1 MGIKYFG
8 GLDGLRRSSLMTS
21 LIGMFA
27 ALHSIL
33 YLIPIGLWRSL
44 SIYLEPL
51 EGIILGPYAGFLAV
65 LIGSIIARLIKPTGL
80 WMFGVF
86 AEPIGAL
93 ACGLIVK
100 GRWKTLLLI
109 YAVML
114 GAYFIHPL
122 GREIPLWTILDVL
135 AAPVLI
141 YPAARFSRRLPEAD
155 ACQISFATSL
165 IAFIGCVTDSLARI
179 FLLIPA
185 GLYIILGLP
194 KSAVYMAFLAE
205 ASDSYIE
212 DILTVVFAFTAGSS
226 ILLALRRIPGIRYP
240 LS

>member
-1 MGIKYFG
+1 M
-8 GLDGLRRSSLMTS
+8 RRPSLMAS
-21 LIGMFA
+21 LIGTFA

-33 YLIPIGLWRSL
+33 YLIPTGLWRSL

-65 LIGSIIARLIKPTGL
+65 LVGSIIARSIKPTGL

-109 YAVML
+109 YTVML

-135 AAPVLI
+135 AALILI
-141 YPAARFSRRLPEAD
+141 YPAARLSKKLLEGD
-155 ACQISFATSL
+155 ACQIPFATSL
-165 IAFIGCVTDSLARI
+165 IAFIGCATDSLARI

-185 GLYIILGLP
+185 GLYHVLGWP
-194 KSAVYMAFLAE
+194 RSAVYIAFLAG
-205 ASDSYIE
+205 AVDSYIE
-212 DILTVVFAFTAGSS
+212 DILTVVFAFTVGSS
-226 ILLALRRIPGIRYP
+226 ILLALRRISGIQYP

>member
-1 MGIKYFG
+1 LDIKYFG
-8 GLDGLRRSSLMTS
+8 GLDGLKRPSLMAS
-21 LIGMFA
+21 LIGTFA

-33 YLIPIGLWRSL
+33 YLIPAELWRSL

-65 LIGSIIARLIKPTGL
+65 LIGSIIARSIKPTGL

-86 AEPIGAL
+86 AEPIGTL

-100 GRWKTLLLI
+100 GKWKTLLLI

-122 GREIPLWTILDVL
+122 SREIPLWTILDIL
-135 AAPVLI
+135 AALILI
-141 YPAARFSRRLPEAD
+141 YPATKISQRLQKGD
-155 ACQISFATSL
+155 TSQIPFATSL
-165 IAFIGCVTDSLARI
+165 IAFIGCAADSLARI

-185 GLYIILGLP
+185 GLYLVLGWP
-194 KSAVYMAFLAE
+194 KSAVYTAFLAG
-205 ASDSYIE
+205 AVDSYIE
-212 DILTVVFAFTAGSS
+212 DILTIVFAFTVGSP
-226 ILLALRRIPGIRYP
+226 ILLALRRISGIKYP

>member
-1 MGIKYFG
+1 M
-8 GLDGLRRSSLMTS
+8 RRSSLMTS

-109 YAVML
+109 YAAML
-114 GAYFIHPL
+114 GAYLMHPL
-122 GREIPLWTILDVL
+122 SREIPLWTILDIL
-135 AAPVLI
+135 AALILI
-141 YPAARFSRRLPEAD
+141 YPAVRLSRRLLEGD
-155 ACQISFATSL
+155 ARQISFATSL
-165 IAFIGCVTDSLARI
+165 IAFIGCAADSLARI
-179 FLLIPA
+179 FLFIPA
-185 GLYIILGLP
+185 GLYLILGLSR
-194 KSAVYMAFLAE
+194 SAVYMTFLAG
-205 ASDSYIE
+205 AAKSYME
-212 DILTVVFAFTAGSS
+212 DILTVVFASTVGSS
-226 ILLALRRIPGIRYP
+226 ILLALRRVSGIKYP

>member
-1 MGIKYFG
+1 
-8 GLDGLRRSSLMTS
+8 MTS

-205 ASDSYIE
+205 AAGSYIE

>member
-1 MGIKYFG
+1 
-8 GLDGLRRSSLMTS
+8 MTS

>member
-1 MGIKYFG
+1 M
-8 GLDGLRRSSLMTS
+8 RRSSLTAS
-21 LIGMFA
+21 LIGTFA

-33 YLIPIGLWRSL
+33 YLIPTGLWRSL

-51 EGIILGPYAGFLAV
+51 EGIILGPYASFLAV
-65 LIGSIIARLIKPTGL
+65 LVGSIIARSIKPTGL

-109 YAVML
+109 YTVML

-135 AAPVLI
+135 AALILI
-141 YPAARFSRRLPEAD
+141 YPAARLSRKLLEGD
-155 ACQISFATSL
+155 ACQIPFATSL
-165 IAFIGCVTDSLARI
+165 IAFIGCATDSLARI

-185 GLYIILGLP
+185 GFYHVLGWP
-194 KSAVYMAFLAE
+194 RSAVYIAFLAG
-205 ASDSYIE
+205 AVDSYIE
-212 DILTVVFAFTAGSS
+212 DILTVVFAFTVGSS
-226 ILLALRRIPGIRYP
+226 KLLALRRISGIQYP